1 MIDTSTIDI
10 ESFDAYADGPP
21 HEVFAQLRREAPV
34 FRHEG
39 KNDGDVSWFWA
50 ITRHADVVAVS
61 RQFQNYSAARSGV
74 LMMAERPDMELGR
87 MLIDTDPP
95 EHTRLRTLVNR
106 GFTPSAIKLMT
117 EHYVDVTH
125 QIVDEA
131 LATGDVEFVTAVAA
145 ELPLIAIA
153 EMLGV
158 PPADRHKVFDWSN
171 RMIGSND
178 SDLSGG
184 QEDAA
189 AASTE
194 LYMYAQELAIARR
207 ANPKKDIISIL
218 VAAEDGDQLSD
229 HEFNLFV
236 LLLSVAG
243 NETTRNAISH
253 GMKAFCDNPE
263 QWDIL
268 RADPSLVDTA
278 VEEILRWASPVNMF
292 RRTATCDIELHGTT
306 IRENDAVVMF
316 YPSANRDEAVFE
328 RPMEFDVTRSP
339 NPHITFGG
347 GGPHFCLGSN
357 LARLEMRVLFTELVA
372 KVARIEQI
380 GEQTRMRGSFVN
392 GIKSL
397 PVRLVPA

>member
-1 MIDTSTIDI
+1 MIDTSAIDI
-10 ESFDAYADGPP
+10 ESFDAYTDGPP
-21 HEVFAQLRREAPV
+21 HELYALCRREAPV

-39 KNDGDVSWFWA
+39 RNEGEVPWFWA
-50 ITRHADVVAVS
+50 ITRHADVVSVS
-61 RQFQNYSAARSGV
+61 RQFQNYSAARRGV
-74 LMMAERPDMELGR
+74 LMMDERPDMEVAR

-117 EHYVDVTH
+117 DHYIDVTH
-125 QIVDEA
+125 RIVDEA
-131 LATGDVEFVTAVAA
+131 LDEGSVEFVTKVAA

-158 PPADRHKVFDWSN
+158 PAEDRHKVFDWSN

-178 SDLSGG
+178 SELSGG
-184 QEDAA
+184 AADAE
-189 AASTE
+189 AASME
-194 LYMYAQELAIARR
+194 LYMYAQELAVARR
-207 ANPKKDIISIL
+207 ASPQKDIISIL

-253 GMKAFCDNPE
+253 GMKAFIDFPE
-263 QWDIL
+263 QWDVL
-268 RADPSLVDTA
+268 RANPDLVDTA
-278 VEEILRWASPVNMF
+278 VEEILRWAAPVNMF
-292 RRTATCDIELHGTT
+292 RRTATCDLELHGQA

-316 YPSANRDEAVFE
+316 YPSANRDEAVFD

-357 LARLEMRVLFTELVA
+357 LARLEMRVLFAELVR
-372 KVARIEQI
+372 KVARIEQM
-380 GEQTRMRGSFVN
+380 GEMTRMRGNFVN
-392 GIKSL
+392 GIKQL